1 MRRSLPPLKAMVAF
15 EAVARTGSV
24 TAAAEELGV
33 THSAVSK
40 QVAVL
45 ESWLGTQLFENNR
58 RHMTATPAGSRL
70 ASTAGAA
77 LDLLASAVDTFMPAD
92 IAEVLDVIAP
102 ATFAMRWLIPR
113 LPAFE
118 AEFPLVDVRVRPIH
132 TGEEWRDIP
141 FDVVIRRG
149 EVLRGELRS
158 LTLLREEIG
167 LVARPE
173 VAARLGVLA
182 DLAGVALLEATTRP
196 GELARWLVAAELP
209 VDRATEALRFG
220 HFYIALEAC
229 LAGQGA
235 LAAPMEVVGD
245 LLARCE
251 LVEPFRGIRII
262 GPDYRLGYAPAGA
275 RAALAASFAEWAIR
289 TATVDPVLPALL

>member
-1 MRRSLPPLKAMVAF
+1 MRRSLPPLKAVVAF
-15 EAVARTGSV
+15 EAVARSGSV
-24 TAAAEELGV
+24 TAAAAELGV

-45 ESWLGTQLFENNR
+45 EAWLGTPLFESNR
-58 RHMTATPAGSRL
+58 RHMTATPAGLRL
-70 ASTAGAA
+70 ASTTGAA
-77 LDLLASAVDTFMPAD
+77 LDLLASAVDSFMPVD
-92 IAEVLDVIAP
+92 VAEVLDVIAP

-118 AEFPLVDVRVRPIH
+118 AEFRRVDVRVRPIH

-149 EVLRGELRS
+149 EALQSDLRS
-158 LTLLREEIG
+158 ATLLREEIG
-167 LVARPE
+167 LLARPE
-173 VAARLGVLA
+173 VAATLRQPA

-196 GELARWLVAAELP
+196 GELARWLVAADMS
-209 VDRATEALRFG
+209 VDRAVEASSFG

-235 LAAPMEVVGD
+235 LAAPIEVVAD
-245 LLARCE
+245 LLARGE
-251 LVEPFRGIRII
+251 LVEPFRGIRVA
-262 GPDYRLGYAPAGA
+262 GPNYRLGYAPAGA
-275 RAALAASFAEWAIR
+275 RAALAASFAEWAVR
-289 TATVDPVLPALL
+289 TAASDPGPPAQ

>member
-1 MRRSLPPLKAMVAF
+1 MRRSLPPLKAIVAF
-15 EAVARTGSV
+15 EAVARSGSV
-24 TAAAEELGV
+24 TAAAAELGV

-45 ESWLGTQLFENNR
+45 EAWLGAPLFESNR
-58 RHMTATPAGSRL
+58 RHMTPTPSALRV

-77 LDLLASAVDTFMPAD
+77 LDLLTSAVDTFMPAD
-92 IAEVLDVIAP
+92 VAEVLDVIAP

-118 AEFPLVDVRVRPIH
+118 AEFHHVDVRVRPIH

-149 EVLRGELRS
+149 EALHSDLRS
-158 LTLLREEIG
+158 VTLLREEIG
-167 LVARPE
+167 LLARPE
-173 VAARLGVLA
+173 VAAGLGSVA
-182 DLAGVALLEATTRP
+182 NLAGVPLLEAVTRP
-196 GELARWLVAAELP
+196 GELARWLVAADVP
-209 VDRATEALRFG
+209 VDRAADALRFG

-235 LAAPMEVVGD
+235 LAAPIEVAAD
-245 LLARCE
+245 LLARGD
-251 LVEPFRGIRII
+251 LVEPFRGLRVL

-275 RAALAASFAEWAIR
+275 RAALAASFAEWALR
-289 TATVDPVLPALL
+289 TATMDADAAPT